1 MWVAPDACCG
11 TAAHISPHSDAMSEA
26 YWTVSSGK
34 AERTGYSCRECKKVI
49 CKGETVK
56 VREGRKMRFYYHDA
70 CFSGRWS
77 SSCLHVAQRTSREP
91 NIFAQQEKQT
101 RELKATAPSA
111 IRNCLS
117 ASPRLPVRA
126 VANGQ

>member
-1 MWVAPDACCG
+1 
-11 TAAHISPHSDAMSEA
+11 MSEA

-70 CFSGRWS
+70 CFSGKWRR
-77 SSCLHVAQRTSREP
+77 SCLHVAQRTSGEP
-91 NIFAQQEKQT
+91 TIFAQQEKQT
-101 RELKATAPSA
+101 RELKATVPSA

-117 ASPRLPVRA
+117 VNLRQQVRA
-126 VANGQ
+126 RANGR